1 MLVRRTKIAPEQL
14 ITFQVNGQFITARS
28 GESVAFAALAA
39 GVMPTRNNPV
49 SGSPRA
55 PYCLMGICFE
65 CLMTIDGVENR
76 QSCMIPVAEGMVVYS
91 QDNKASLERLDDD

>member
-1 MLVRRTKIAPEQL
+1 MLVRRTKIEPDQL
-14 ITFQVNGQFITARS
+14 ITFQVNDQFITARS
-28 GESVAFAALAA
+28 GESVAFAVLAA

-65 CLMTIDGVENR
+65 CLMTIDGVDNR
-76 QSCMIPVAEGMVVYS
+76 QSCMTPVAEGMVVHS
-91 QDNKASLERLDDD
+91 QYNKASLERLDDD

>member
-1 MLVRRTKIAPEQL
+1 MLARRTKIDPEQL
-14 ITFQVNGQFITARS
+14 ITFQLNGQFITARS

-49 SGSPRA
+49 SGAPRA

-65 CLMTIDGVENR
+65 CLMTIDGVDNR
-76 QSCMIPVAEGMVVYS
+76 QSCMVPVVQGMVVHS
-91 QDNKASLERLDDD
+91 QYNKASLERLDDN